1 LRGSGLGGGMQ
12 VVGEGPR
19 WMLRLETGEEV
30 LGALGRWAGE
40 AGVRAAAV
48 PMGIGQLTQA
58 TLGFWNGQEYQ
69 KREITTPV
77 ELIAL
82 QGSIAEADGEPSVHL
97 HAAVG
102 DHEHATISG
111 HVLRATIGLLGE
123 LFVVSFPEHR
133 FDRPLDESV
142 GLRRLRLDPPDRRPR

>member
-1 LRGSGLGGGMQ
+1 MQ

-19 WMLRLETGEEV
+19 WMLRLETGEEI
-30 LGALGRWAGE
+30 LGTLGRWAGSV
-40 AGVRAAAV
+40 GVRAAAV

-58 TLGFWNGQEYQ
+58 TLGFWNGQEYE
-69 KREITTPV
+69 KREVTSPV

-82 QGSIAEADGEPSVHL
+82 QGSIAEAEGEPSVHL

-102 DHEHATISG
+102 DRAHATISG

-123 LFVVSFPEHR
+123 LLVVSFPDHR
-133 FDRPLDESV
+133 FERPMDESV
-142 GLRRLRLDPPDRRPR
+142 GLRRLRLDAPPGRAR